1 VRQIRH
7 ARPATNYAVRLS
19 TGRRT
24 RLIAAYSIFASA
36 IATSALPSGVHAQS
50 NAGGRSEVFAGSTFE
65 SYLRYLQSLG
75 KSDPYPVGIRG
86 FSPLEIDKMAAKDS
100 AHPWAHR
107 YSFQK
112 QNRDA
117 MAFTLDAVRPTVGL
131 TVNSSYPFGGNDG
144 VVWAG
149 KGLTS
154 VAQIGVA
161 ARWGPFSATLAPIA
175 FRAQNADF
183 DMADNGQAGRLRF
196 NDAQYSVAIDKPQRF
211 GDTPYGR
218 VDWGEST
225 LRADVLWL
233 TAGISS
239 ASQWWGPT
247 NDFPYVLG
255 NNSGGFPHVF
265 FGTSKP
271 VDAAIVNIHG
281 RVVYGML
288 DQSPYS
294 PVGGTDYFSSFSQPG
309 KRRFMAGAIGLMQV
323 HGAPGLEIGG
333 TRFFHAA
340 NSRDGITGHNL
351 GLPFQNLF
359 RNKLREEA
367 DTIFGGSK
375 SVREN
380 QLASLFIRWAPPGS
394 GFDVYG
400 EYGREDFSA
409 DVRDLLLEPEHSATT
424 NLGVRKAWMTGLN
437 LNAVRVEGFSYEASA
452 GSRTRGEGQ
461 IYLHGVL
468 LQGHTNRGQ
477 ALGAPT
483 GAGSGSAQTVAY
495 DRFTP
500 GGRMNAFFSRVTQR
514 EQLGVMRGAIEPVNH
529 AVDVMNSIGGELTRF
544 VGPFDIGARLVL
556 TKDINRNFLGDRS
569 NVTLGF
575 NVRQEF

>member
-1 VRQIRH
+1 MRH
-7 ARPATNYAVRLS
+7 ARSLTNHAVRLL
-19 TGRRT
+19 TRR
-24 RLIAAYSIFASA
+24 RIRAVAVYGVLASVVV
-36 IATSALPSGVHAQS
+36 TLALPSAMLAQS
-50 NAGGRSEVFAGSTFE
+50 NAGGRNEVFAGSTFE

-75 KSDPYPVGIRG
+75 KSDPYPISIRG
-86 FSPLEIDKMAAKDS
+86 FSPLEIDKMSAKDS
-100 AHPWAHR
+100 THPWAQR

-112 QNRDA
+112 QTRDPRTL
-117 MAFTLDAVRPTVGL
+117 TLDPVRPTVGL

-175 FRAQNADF
+175 FRSQNADF
-183 DMADNGQAGRLRF
+183 DMADNGQVGRLRF
-196 NDAQYSVAIDKPQRF
+196 NDAQYPFVMDRPQRF
-211 GDTPYGR
+211 GESAYSR
-218 VDWGEST
+218 VDLGEST

-233 TAGISS
+233 AAGIST
-239 ASQWWGPT
+239 ASQWWGPA
-247 NDFPYVLG
+247 NDYPYVLG

-271 VDAAIVNIHG
+271 VDAAIVRLHG

-294 PVGGTDYFSSFSQPG
+294 PVAGTDYFSSFVQPG
-309 KRRFMAGAIGLMQV
+309 KRRFMAGAVGLITIP
-323 HGAPGLEIGG
+323 GAPGLEIGG

-340 NSRDGITGHNL
+340 NSEDGITSHNL
-351 GLPFQNLF
+351 GLPFQNLL

-380 QLASLFIRWAPPGS
+380 QLASLFFRWAPPGS

-409 DVRDLLLEPEHSATT
+409 DMRDLLLEPEHSATT
-424 NLGVRKAWMTGLN
+424 SLGVRKAWMTGLN
-437 LNAVRVEGFSYEASA
+437 LNAVRLEGFSYEASA

-461 IYLHGVL
+461 IYIHGVL

-500 GGRMNAFFSRVTQR
+500 MGRMSGFFSRVTQR
-514 EQLGVMRGAIEPVNH
+514 EQAGFMRGANEPIKH
-529 AVDVMNSIGGELTRF
+529 AVDVMNSIGGEFSRF

-556 TKDINRNFLGDRS
+556 TKDINRNFQADKS